1 MNIKRLGGFLFAI
14 FLLFSCEYELH
25 DNYINL
31 EKPAEALDLDIDIY
45 LDVESDGETIYFS
58 ENNNI
63 RYNIIAPAGHKF
75 LRCVFMLGDQ
85 IIMNSTE
92 SRGDFIFSVS
102 NILWQQSELVCEVYV
117 SSGTGSL
124 ADQFDAEYFYGSL
137 RWPVE
142 YITQPLPSLSHALN
156 DEGFLV
162 LSWNKP
168 RMVESNFSCYKV
180 YYNGSEKA
188 VIKDINQASYICESY
203 YGEYASF
210 YVVVEFIDGKKWDM
224 GNVSLTSPEI
234 EFIVDYSIDDSV
246 KISWNNPYNSSL
258 CISVNNDMLASYIK
272 GKTVCIPRTTFKMSK
287 DVLNFSFFSYRE
299 EDRTENSSFTIQKTI
314 YIGLGVF
321 LFEDEDYYSYLYSYN
336 KSDNALY
343 FGTKTGITSRLLP
356 GLVKCGEYTGIDGN
370 SIIRYA
376 TSVYGNKMAM
386 QSSSNIFLING
397 KDMSSVKTIS
407 PYPYRYFTGPMT
419 ITEDDK
425 LICFTY
431 ENGIKGLV
439 VNAVTGVFES
449 EFNVPGDDSDL
460 TNMRISSD
468 SRYLVIPHKYF
479 QDGFD
484 IITIE
489 NNKVVKTEA
498 LKVEQ
503 AGLFALNPL
512 KANELFV
519 SSGNKI
525 YIYNCKDL
533 SVINVLDFPGMD
545 IINIDPKTGY
555 LLLYDSSVVK
565 VVNPET
571 KQLLYTLPVDY
582 QIVQLL
588 GNTIVSSSGCV
599 LNLEKYLGK

>member
-25 DNYINL
+25 DNYINI
-31 EKPAEALDLDIDIY
+31 EKPSEVLDLDIDIY
-45 LDVESDGETIYFS
+45 LDVDSDGKTIYFS
-58 ENNNI
+58 ENNRI
-63 RYNIIAPAGHKF
+63 RYNIIVPSEHKF
-75 LRCVFMLGDQ
+75 LRCNFILDDQ
-85 IIMNSTE
+85 IIMPSTMP
-92 SRGDFIFSVS
+92 RGDFIFSVS
-102 NILWQQSELVCEVYV
+102 NLWQQSELVCEVYV

-124 ADQFDAEYFYGSL
+124 VDQLGAEYFYGSF

-142 YITQPLPSLSHALN
+142 YITQPLPSLSHKLN
-156 DEGFLV
+156 DEGFLE

-168 RMVESNFSCYKV
+168 RMVESKFSCYKV

-188 VIKDINQASYICESY
+188 VIKDINQTSYICESY

-234 EFIVDYSIDDSV
+234 EFLVDYSIDDSV

-272 GKTVCIPRTTFKMSK
+272 EKTVCIPRTTFKMSK

-321 LFEDEDYYSYLYSYN
+321 LFEEEDYYSYLYSYN

-386 QSSSNIFLING
+386 QSSSNIFLFDG

-449 EFNVPGDDSDL
+449 EFDVSGDEAGLRS
-460 TNMRISSD
+460 MRISSD

-479 QDGFD
+479 QDGLD

-489 NNKVVKTEA
+489 NNKVVKTEV

-503 AGLFALNPL
+503 VDLFDLNPL

-533 SVINVLDFPGMD
+533 SVINVLDFPGMY
-545 IINIDPKTGY
+545 INIDPKTGY

-582 QIVQLL
+582 PIVQLL
-588 GNTIVSSSGCV
+588 GNTIVFSSGCV